1 MTTNLS
7 EKNDHGLLLEL
18 LKETQINGEYL
29 KGIHTLLSDLKFLLD
44 GFTNQGASINGYV
57 PDIGTLAY
65 LSVVGPTLARKL
77 EKTIGVEEIL
87 KGGVPLAQRMVEEFS
102 AYQSTQQPQD
112 RLANALEFL
121 NYKEDTPNT

>member
-7 EKNDHGLLLEL
+7 EKNDHGLLIEL

-65 LSVVGPTLARKL
+65 LAVVGPTLARKL
-77 EKTIGVEEIL
+77 EKAVGVEEIL
-87 KGGVPLAQRMVEEFS
+87 KGGGPLAQRMVEEFS

>member
-65 LSVVGPTLARKL
+65 LAVVGPTLARKL
-77 EKTIGVEEIL
+77 EKTVGVEEIL

-121 NYKEDTPNT
+121 NYKEDKPNT

>member
-1 MTTNLS
+1 MTTKQS
-7 EKNDHGLLLEL
+7 EKNDHGLLVEL

-65 LSVVGPTLARKL
+65 LAVVGPTLARKL
-77 EKTIGVEEIL
+77 EKTVGVEEIL

-121 NYKEDTPNT
+121 NYKEDKPNT

>member
-7 EKNDHGLLLEL
+7 EKNDHGLLIEL

-65 LSVVGPTLARKL
+65 LAVVGPTLARKL
-77 EKTIGVEEIL
+77 EKTVGVEEIL
-87 KGGVPLAQRMVEEFS
+87 KGGVPLAQRMVEEFL

-121 NYKEDTPNT
+121 NYKEDKPNT

>member
-7 EKNDHGLLLEL
+7 EKNDHGLLIEL

-65 LSVVGPTLARKL
+65 LAVVGPTLARKL
-77 EKTIGVEEIL
+77 EKTVGVEEIL
-87 KGGVPLAQRMVEEFS
+87 VAAEVVGRANIQRVTKTWVHI
-102 AYQSTQQPQD
+102 AP
-112 RLANALEFL
+112 R
-121 NYKEDTPNT
+121 